1 MWKQRKKED
10 NGMNGGGDGKGWCGQ
25 IPTLPGDKKVS
36 PAWFLQRGSQSV
48 PVRLSDDN

>member
-1 MWKQRKKED
+1 M
-10 NGMNGGGDGKGWCGQ
+10 GKGGVDKS
-25 IPTLPGDKKVS
+25 PTLPGDKKVS